1 MQKILLVAFLAAS
14 TLALPAY
21 AQYKPAG
28 STAIAGG
35 ATQSQE
41 SAGITTAG
49 SEGIDST
56 STTDASGDSTLGL
69 GGLLKQTQMQEE
81 SASQVEDGAG
91 PAILS
96 TGTNTGANTGTK
108 VKTHTKV
115 HAGH

>member
-1 MQKILLVAFLAAS
+1 MQKILLAAFLVAS

-28 STAIAGG
+28 STAVTGG
-35 ATQSQE
+35 ATQTQE
-41 SAGITTAG
+41 SAGITTSS
-49 SEGIDST
+49 SEGLDST

-69 GGLLKQTQMQEE
+69 GGLLKQTQMQDA

-91 PAILS
+91 PSVLS
-96 TGTNTGANTGTK
+96 TK